1 MENRFSKFTVLISNI
16 NRYINRIKSE
26 EMLSFG
32 LRSVHVSCLFYLFKN
47 ENGLTASE
55 LCSMCEEDKGAISRS
70 LEFLEE
76 NNYII
81 CEQSDKKKYR
91 AKLYLTDRG
100 KEIGAR
106 ILEISDNAV
115 EIGSRGLSD
124 EERANMYK
132 ALEIIAYNLKN
143 KCENY
148 GEKDGNKNNN

>member
-115 EIGSRGLSD
+115 PDGAVPVRHLRRGF
-124 EERANMYK
+124 
-132 ALEIIAYNLKN
+132 
-143 KCENY
+143 Y
-148 GEKDGNKNNN
+148 GCSCRSLGLRRDRGCREPGHRGR